1 MKKILFA
8 VLMAVSLV
16 AGSALAANRGALP
29 PVDLDAHVNAEG
41 HYWLNGT
48 PNEHQRYSTICA
60 VFRQNGEQVAFP
72 EGATMVINTVSN
84 DLDYVVMMAVANL
97 CGQIQTLIAQRIG
110 EIMVDTA
117 QDPATKAFL
126 GVMNGKPEF
135 RITE

>member
-1 MKKILFA
+1 MKHLSLLLVFF
-8 VLMAVSLV
+8 VSMLA
-16 AGSALAANRGALP
+16 AGTVLAANPLP
-29 PVDLDAHVNAEG
+29 PVDLDDHVNREG

-60 VFRQNGEQVAFP
+60 VYRQDGSALPLPGE
-72 EGATMVINTVSN
+72 ATMVINTVSN

-97 CGQIQTLIAQRIG
+97 CGQIQTVITERIG
-110 EIMVDTA
+110 EILVDTA

-135 RITE
+135 ELGN